1 MLSKQLIHK
10 LDQLVVSSKHAFKIF
25 VVVFAIGYISI
36 LYLLWKDVYR
46 SHEAQLNNVVSLSS
60 QNLELT
66 LNSNALL
73 LKVLGESLIKD
84 GALVE
89 PAKGQ
94 KRIDD
99 ALNSSSGIAGFG
111 FVKPTGEVAL
121 LSGVLPATIIHNL
134 LQDEDTRP
142 TFKEVLDTGKFHVG
156 HTYYMK
162 AFKTFVLPIRYPL
175 YNKNGDIEAV
185 MTAGFKLG
193 TKEISWGGNVLTE
206 HLDFKIVRTTDK
218 LPVYLTPAPTD
229 AEQLKNIYKSPVDND
244 DAELIDLANRD
255 RGHIHFRY
263 DFRTYSAVKYI
274 HDQNLAII
282 ASIDTT
288 KLLSSY
294 FSRIIWPTTLFIA
307 IILLGI
313 RLNAAAH
320 TRISESNS
328 RVHELGEW
336 QKTILESTEYSIIS
350 TDINGVIVS
359 FNKGAQKIL
368 GYDPEEVIG
377 KFTPL
382 LFHDNMEIQRDA
394 EWLSKKLDYPVE
406 FGFKVLV
413 LKAQFDVNH
422 NKECT
427 YVRKDGARID
437 VQLNFTELRN
447 SEGILTGYLGLAYDV
462 SEKRKADAELRIAAI
477 AFESQ
482 AGILVTDQNQKIL
495 RVNKAFTDITGY
507 RPDEVIGLTPKILQS
522 GYTSK
527 VVYKEMMEDLE
538 HKGQWQGELSSKRK
552 DGSIFQELITVTAVR
567 DADGDLTNYV
577 SAFVDITDRKES
589 EMQIRKLAFYDPLT
603 SLPNRRLLMDRLA
616 HAIGSSRLHGTHS
629 AILFLDLDNFKSIND
644 TMGHAHGDALLVQV
658 AARLQKCV
666 RPSDTVARLGGDEF
680 VVMLENISD
689 DINAA
694 VIEVERVGELIMGEL
709 TAAYTIKDRAFYN
722 TCSIGAALFSD
733 DSLTVDDVIKQADM
747 AMYQAKADGKNLL
760 RFFSSGMQEI
770 VSNRVEL
777 ERDFHIALEHE
788 QFEVYYQ
795 PQIDINGCLIG
806 LEALVRWN
814 HPTKGVI
821 SPLDFIQFA
830 EETGLIIPLSN
841 FVLRES
847 CLFLG
852 QLKQYNSALTIAVNI
867 SAKQFKQKNFVHDV
881 LNIVRDTGAAYSDIK
896 LELTE
901 SLLLDNVE
909 ATIDRMMQL
918 KSRGFG
924 FALDDF
930 GTGYSSLVYLKKL
943 PLDQLKIDQGF
954 VRDLLT
960 DPNDAAI
967 ASTIV
972 ALGRTLNISVLA
984 EGVENMAQLKFLED
998 KGCYLYQGYMIS
1010 KPLPAHEMMEFVR
1023 DHKPEVLMA
1032 R

>member
-1 MLSKQLIHK
+1 MLSKQLIDKIDH
-10 LDQLVVSSKHAFKIF
+10 LVVSSKHAFKMF
-25 VVVFAIGYISI
+25 VVIFAIGYISI
-36 LYLLWKDVYR
+36 LYLLWKDVYG

-73 LKVLGESLIKD
+73 LKILGEALIKD
-84 GALVE
+84 GALDD

-99 ALNSSSGIAGFG
+99 ALRNSSGIAGFG
-111 FVKPTGEVAL
+111 LVKTNGDVVL
-121 LSGVLPATIIHNL
+121 LSGVLPATVIHNL
-134 LQDEDTRP
+134 LTDKETRP

-162 AFKTFVLPIRYPL
+162 TLKTFVLPIRYPL
-175 YNKNGDIEAV
+175 YHSNGEIAAV

-193 TKEISWGGNVLTE
+193 TREISWGGNVLTE

-218 LPVYLTPAPTD
+218 LPVYVTPAPVN
-229 AEQLKNIYKSPVDND
+229 AEQLKSIYTSPVETSDS
-244 DAELIDLANRD
+244 ELIDVAVRD
-255 RGHIHFRY
+255 KSRIHFKY
-263 DFRTYSAVKYI
+263 DLNSYSAVKYI
-274 HDQNLAII
+274 NEQNLAII
-282 ASIDTT
+282 ASIDTA
-288 KLLSSY
+288 KLVSSY
-294 FSRIIWPTTLFIA
+294 FSHIIWPTALFVA

-359 FNKGAQKIL
+359 FNKGAQKML
-368 GYDPEEVIG
+368 GYEPEEVIG

-382 LFHDNMEIQRDA
+382 LFHDTNEIQRDA
-394 EWLSKKLDYPVE
+394 EWLSKKLEYPVE

-413 LKAQFDVNH
+413 LKAQFEVSS

-427 YVRKDGARID
+427 YIRKDGARID

-462 SEKRKADAELRIAAI
+462 SEKHKADAELRIAAI

-482 AGILVTDQNQKIL
+482 AGILVTDKNQKIL

-507 RPDEVIGLTPKILQS
+507 KLSDVVGLTPKILQS
-522 GYTSK
+522 GYTSNS
-527 VVYKEMMEDLE
+527 VYKEMMHDLE
-538 HKGQWQGELSSKRK
+538 TVGQWQGELSSKRK

-567 DADGDLTNYV
+567 DSNGTLSNYV

-589 EMQIRKLAFYDPLT
+589 ELQIRKLAFYDPLT
-603 SLPNRRLLMDRLA
+603 SLPNRRLLMDRLE
-616 HAIGSSRLHGTHS
+616 HAIGASSIHGHYS
-629 AILFLDLDNFKSIND
+629 ALLFLDLDNFKAIND

-658 AARLQKCV
+658 ATRLQKCV
-666 RPSDTVARLGGDEF
+666 KSSDTVARLGGDEF
-680 VVMLENISD
+680 VVMLENISE
-689 DINAA
+689 DINSA

-709 TAAYTIKDRAFYN
+709 TAAYIIKDRTFYN
-722 TCSIGAALFSD
+722 TCSIGASLFLD
-733 DSLTVDDVIKQADM
+733 ESLTVDDIIKQADM

-760 RFFSSGMQEI
+760 RFFNVRMQEI
-770 VSNRVEL
+770 VSTRVEL
-777 ERDFHIALEHE
+777 ERDFHIALEHA

-814 HPTKGVI
+814 HPTRGVV
-821 SPLDFIQFA
+821 SPLEFIPFA

-841 FVLRES
+841 FVLREA

-852 QLKQYNSALTIAVNI
+852 RIKQYHSGLTVAVNI
-867 SAKQFKQKNFVHDV
+867 SAKQFKQKNFVQDM
-881 LNIVRDTGAAYSDIK
+881 LNIVRDTGASYSDIK

-909 ATIDRMMQL
+909 ATIERMMLL
-918 KSRGFG
+918 KTRGFG

-998 KGCYLYQGYMIS
+998 KGCYLYQGYMVS
-1010 KPLPAHEMMEFVR
+1010 KPLPAAEMIAFVR